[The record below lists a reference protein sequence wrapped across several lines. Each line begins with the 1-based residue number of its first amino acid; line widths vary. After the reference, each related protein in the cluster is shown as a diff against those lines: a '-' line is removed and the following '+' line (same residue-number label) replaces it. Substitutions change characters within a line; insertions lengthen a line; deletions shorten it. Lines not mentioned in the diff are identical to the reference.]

1 MNFLSNN
8 KIFKTFLIFSIFRA
22 IYGLLILLTAYFIN
36 TELTNGFTFSIIF
49 FLISMYIS
57 RLLFKKIKK
66 KFNL

>member
-1 MNFLSNN
+1 MNSLSNN

-22 IYGLLILLTAYFIN
+22 IYGLLILLAGYFIN